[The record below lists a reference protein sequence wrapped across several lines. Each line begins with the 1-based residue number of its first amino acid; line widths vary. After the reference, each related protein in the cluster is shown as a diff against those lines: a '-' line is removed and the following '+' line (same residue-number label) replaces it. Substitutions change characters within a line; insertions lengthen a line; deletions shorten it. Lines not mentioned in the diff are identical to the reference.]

1 MKNHSYRYRFARAVP
16 ARDIEETLTLALMAV
31 ESLHGRAR
39 VRMDGRFRLDKDR
52 RICLID
58 AGTRIGADLAK
69 IFTGYVTR
77 EYGEKAVDITRESA
91 HASSKQGV
99 CRAAAAGVETRTT
112 YSMWSAFGN
121 CREACDRRYLKELV
135 LLETDHNV
143 EFGAVIHTCLELWR
157 RHRDFNRVP
166 EHFARTYADR

>member
-77 EYGEKAVDITRESA
+77 EYGEKAVDISRCGMRNTECGMEHGKPNGEGRR
-91 HASSKQGV
+91 ASSFRNPHSEIHIRMG
-99 CRAAAAGVETRTT
+99 AAV
-112 YSMWSAFGN
+112 
-121 CREACDRRYLKELV
+121 
-135 LLETDHNV
+135 
-143 EFGAVIHTCLELWR
+143 
-157 RHRDFNRVP
+157 
-166 EHFARTYADR
+166 

>member
-91 HASSKQGV
+91 HACSGQGG
-99 CRAAAAGVETRTT
+99 CRAAAAG
-112 YSMWSAFGN
+112 A
-121 CREACDRRYLKELV
+121 
-135 LLETDHNV
+135 
-143 EFGAVIHTCLELWR
+143 AV
-157 RHRDFNRVP
+157 
-166 EHFARTYADR
+166 